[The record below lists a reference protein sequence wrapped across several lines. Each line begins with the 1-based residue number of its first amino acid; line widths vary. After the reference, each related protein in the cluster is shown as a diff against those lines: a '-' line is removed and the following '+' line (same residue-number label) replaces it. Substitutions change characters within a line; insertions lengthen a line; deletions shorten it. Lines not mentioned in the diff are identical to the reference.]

1 MTTPTTLTINP
12 VVASPT
18 PPLPTH
24 QRSGSKVLLLGDSG
38 CGKTYAFR
46 SLPPLGITPF
56 ILATEPNI
64 EDVLGDIPCPKLHW
78 HYIAPANPDWE
89 TLIDSAKKI
98 NTLPFKALADMGDIN
113 KQKYNQF
120 IQLLEALHNFKCDRC
135 GEAFGDVSKWGPDR
149 ALGLDSLTGL
159 NQMAM
164 NLVVGSKP
172 VKSMADWQIAMD
184 NLERIINKLTTD
196 TKAWFILTAHLE
208 RETDEVTGGI
218 QLMAST
224 LGKKL
229 APKLPR
235 FFSDVVHVIR
245 QGTTFKWST
254 ASLNVALKA
263 RNLPISDNLTAD
275 FKQLFTAWK
284 AKEGA

>member
-1 MTTPTTLTINP
+1 MSTLPEPI
-12 VVASPT
+12 
-18 PPLPTH
+18 PLKGVH
-24 QRSGSKVLLLGDSG
+24 KRSGPKVLLVGDSG

-46 SLPPLGITPF
+46 SFIPLGVTPF

-78 HYIAPANPDWE
+78 HYIAPANPDWD

-98 NTLPFKALADMGDIN
+98 NTLPFKALAEMGDIN
-113 KQKYNQF
+113 KQKYDQF
-120 IQLLEALHNFKCDRC
+120 IQLLRALHNFKCDRC
-135 GEAFGDVSKWGPDR
+135 GQEFGDVSSWDSDR
-149 ALGLDSLTGL
+149 AIGLDSLTGL

-164 NLVVGSKP
+164 NLIVGSKP

-245 QGTTFKWST
+245 QGTAFKWST
-254 ASLNVALKA
+254 ATLNVALKT
-263 RNLPISDNLTAD
+263 RNLPISDTLAAD
-275 FKQLFTAWK
+275 FKLLHATWK
-284 AKEGA
+284 AKESI

>member
-1 MTTPTTLTINP
+1 MSTPTL
-12 VVASPT
+12 PT
-18 PPLPTH
+18 PILPLPAH
-24 QRSGSKVLLLGDSG
+24 KRSGPKVLLVGDSG
-38 CGKTYAFR
+38 TGKTYAFR
-46 SLPPLGITPF
+46 SLPSLGITPF

-120 IQLLEALHNFKCDRC
+120 IQLLEALHDFKCDRC

-184 NLERIINKLTTD
+184 NLERIVNKLTTD

-235 FFSDVVHVIR
+235 FFSDVVQTVR
-245 QGTTFKWST
+245 AGTAFKWST
-254 ASLNVALKA
+254 ATMNVALKA
-263 RNLPISDNLTAD
+263 RNLPIGDQLEPN
-275 FKQLFTAWK
+275 FKLLHANWK
-284 AKEGA
+284 AKESA